1 MPSAHSLA
9 SICFSFSALTLLTF
23 VSVSTPVWSK
33 IFFLRSDSVAFG
45 VWGSSGS
52 HVSVGY
58 RFDAVH
64 DFDDRTLNT
73 PLFHNLTRALV
84 LHPIAAGFSALAL
97 LSSLLVYNRTASAA
111 AVFFS
116 ALGAVLSLLA
126 FLFDMVLFG
135 VAHDAFRKQNI
146 GSQYGN
152 ACWMTLAGFISLS
165 CAFVAASCGVL
176 SLLADPAGLGA
187 ICPPSTLRSKII
199 PRSSLIPRTGG
210 PGRATQTQ
218 SSADLYSDSS
228 FMLTQTNGG
237 TASFTFNGTAFTI
250 FGSKRSNHG
259 AAAFP
264 NPRSSSQ
271 NTHDPVG
278 LYQVTVDGTTFPADD
293 GEAADPGIFQTPT
306 FSSPLLTQ
314 GLHTVTFTN
323 QGSTFVDI
331 DFIEIMSSVGD
342 AEEDLL
348 VSTVQDTDVSSAGFS
363 FEPQS
368 QWGTNVPQV
377 GTYSGS
383 SGHGTATPGA
393 SMSYMA
399 SCCSSYV
406 YDNFRTSAGDSVFLY
421 GPVGPSYSPFSVSI
435 DGGQAVSYSAT
446 KQFFHP
452 QTLLF
457 SAVNLGAGTHSVN
470 ISYTPAQPG
479 QIFAIDY
486 ANVYTTKS
494 LGGTSTLTTVNG
506 SSSAKSSLSGGAI
519 AAVIISILFI
529 LFIIAAMVFI
539 LRRRRRRRQQTMPTP
554 MSQPPMRSP
563 EFVAPVVYASQPQ
576 PQAQPQSRA
585 VPSTRYPSTIV
596 NYYANE
602 ARILTV
608 DTQSQAGSSAYDTE
622 SPSSRYAPAMP
633 AKTQPPPLPMN
644 RASQFAP
651 PAYMRDP
658 GMVRLHPAQAMGSS
672 QPTQNQRFLGFSPQ
686 LASYFIAGGFAG
698 AASRTVVSP
707 LERLKIIQ
715 QVQPQSSSTQ
725 YKGVWRSLVR
735 MWREEGFRGFM
746 RGNAINCV
754 RIVPYSAVQFTAYE
768 TFKREMVCFFW
779 LQGARHTQTFDCRC
793 SGGNMLSFHHI
804 STRFGNLAKAAL
816 SAAYHTSSS
825 YAASELTIVGMTR
838 KIVREEGGARA
849 LYRGLVATAMGVAPY
864 VGINFAAYEFLR
876 GVITPPGK
884 TSVPRKL
891 ACGALA
897 GGISQCLTYPFD
909 VLRRKL
915 QVSGMRSSGLN
926 IQYTGAIDAMR
937 GILKTEGFTG
947 LYRGLWV
954 NVLKVAPS
962 VATSFFTYEL
972 VKEYLLGQ

>member
-1 MPSAHSLA
+1 MSESIQRRNEDAHQEIYDTGMEFRRKGDEYVDNQLKNGVSD
-9 SICFSFSALTLLTF
+9 FMKPMQQTF

-64 DFDDRTLNT
+64 DFETLNT

-84 LHPIAAGFSALAL
+84 LHPI
-97 LSSLLVYNRTASAA
+97 
-111 AVFFS
+111 
-116 ALGAVLSLLA
+116 
-126 FLFDMVLFG
+126 
-135 VAHDAFRKQNI
+135 
-146 GSQYGN
+146 
-152 ACWMTLAGFISLS
+152 
-165 CAFVAASCGVL
+165 
-176 SLLADPAGLGA
+176 
-187 ICPPSTLRSKII
+187 
-199 PRSSLIPRTGG
+199 
-210 PGRATQTQ
+210 
-218 SSADLYSDSS
+218 DLYSDSS

-250 FGSKRSNHG
+250 FGSKRSNH
-259 AAAFP
+259 
-264 NPRSSSQ
+264 
-271 NTHDPVG
+271 G

-383 SGHGTATPGA
+383 SGH
-393 SMSYMA
+393 
-399 SCCSSYV
+399 
-406 YDNFRTSAGDSVFLY
+406 
-421 GPVGPSYSPFSVSI
+421 VSI

-506 SSSAKSSLSGGAI
+506 SSSAKSGLSGGAI

-608 DTQSQAGSSAYDTE
+608 DTQSQAGSSAYDSE
-622 SPSSRYAPAMP
+622 SPTSRYAPAMP
-633 AKTQPPPLPMN
+633 AKTQPPPLPTD

-651 PAYMRDP
+651 PAYP
-658 GMVRLHPAQAMGSS
+658 GMVITVFSAFLLSWQATSLRAVSVRTTARRLPVTDISIQ
-672 QPTQNQRFLGFSPQ
+672 
-686 LASYFIAGGFAG
+686 AG

-768 TFKREMVCFFW
+768 TFKREMVRFFW

-793 SGGNMLSFHHI
+793 SGGNMLTTTYPLDLVRARLSIATASIPI
-804 STRFGNLAKAAL
+804 SVQQSKNPPGNLTKAAL

-864 VGINFAAYEFLR
+864 SPGINFAAYEFLR

-937 GILKTEGFTG
+937 GILKTEGFIG